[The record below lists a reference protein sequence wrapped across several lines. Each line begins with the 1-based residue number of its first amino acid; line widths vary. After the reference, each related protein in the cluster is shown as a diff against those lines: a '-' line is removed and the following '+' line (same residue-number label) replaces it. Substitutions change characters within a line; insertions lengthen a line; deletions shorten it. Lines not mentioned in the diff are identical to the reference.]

1 MSNPNRN
8 NPPRQ
13 PERVPSVS
21 ASAAPPALV
30 APPAQ
35 PVPPVAKAPKAAPPE
50 PVAPPAPVALEG
62 FVLARW
68 TGLGAFGGRWYT
80 HPEREERTGCR
91 GPTLG
96 YFDAVSI
103 AKLREQF
110 ECDAMGG
117 EKAVPLAQ
125 IVGGAEP
132 PSGHVLARWKGAGRY
147 SGPLFSAPDRRPL
160 THCVGPTV
168 GFFPVESVEKL
179 GAAFEKL

>member
-1 MSNPNRN
+1 MSNKNN

-13 PERVPSVS
+13 ERAASAQPSA
-21 ASAAPPALV
+21 ASPAPVAAPPADV
-30 APPAQ
+30 PA
-35 PVPPVAKAPKAAPPE
+35 VPKAASPE
-50 PVAPPAPVALEG
+50 PAAPPAPVAPEG

-68 TGLGAFGGRWYT
+68 TGLGSFGGRWYT
-80 HPEREERTGCR
+80 HPEREERMGCR

-96 YFDAVSI
+96 YFDALSV
-103 AKLREQF
+103 AKLRVQF